1 MGSHSSQ
8 GHAMYNKNTYY
19 RLLHLSPAYVIAAH
33 SNLDLGYL
41 EKPFLIG
48 NSLSLYL
55 GV

>member
-1 MGSHSSQ
+1 
-8 GHAMYNKNTYY
+8 MYNKNTYY
-19 RLLHLSPAYVIAAH
+19 RVLHLSPAYVIAAH